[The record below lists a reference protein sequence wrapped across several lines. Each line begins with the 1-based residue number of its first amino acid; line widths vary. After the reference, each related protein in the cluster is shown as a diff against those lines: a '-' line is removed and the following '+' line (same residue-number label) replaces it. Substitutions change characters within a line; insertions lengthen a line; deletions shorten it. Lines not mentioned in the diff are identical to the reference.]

1 MSNLYKRIY
10 KDGKEYYEHRLK
22 MEKKLGRKLGSHEHV
37 HHKDENKDNNNG
49 HNLAVM
55 NKDEHTRVGKN
66 AKKYDGCKVAGCK
79 NPHHSKGYCKNHYKI
94 NCLKKIKDHYIKV

>member
-22 MEKKLGRKLGSHEHV
+22 VEKRLGRKLRPDEHV
-37 HHKDENKDNNNG
+37 HHKDENKDNNHGN
-49 HNLAVM
+49 NLAPLS
-55 NKDEHTRVGKN
+55 KAEHTRVGKN

-79 NPHHSKGYCKNHYKI
+79 RPHHSQGYCKSHYRA
-94 NCLKKIKDHYIKV
+94 NCLKKVQGHYVKK

>member
-22 MEKKLGRKLGSHEHV
+22 VEKKLGRKLRPDEHV

-49 HNLAVM
+49 HNLAPM
-55 NKDEHTRVGKN
+55 NRGEHTRVGKN
-66 AKKYDGCKVAGCK
+66 AKKYDGCKISGCK
-79 NPHHSKGYCKNHYKI
+79 KNHHSQGYCKSHYRKF
-94 NCLKKIKDHYIKV
+94 CLKKVQDHYIKK